1 LERSELRRAGGAAAE
16 GRRASYY
23 AQPLVVPQLLHL

>member
-1 LERSELRRAGGAAAE
+1 VPRISPRRSGEVDAGVVG
-16 GRRASYY
+16 Y